1 MPIRIAS
8 VVSDIHLGGERKVTE
23 SGRAEAT
30 RRERPIAE
38 SGLDQPIPE
47 IRSEELFQGTRE
59 LRIRHGGHVYRL
71 LITRNNKLILQK

>member
-1 MPIRIAS
+1 M
-8 VVSDIHLGGERKVTE
+8 
-23 SGRAEAT
+23 
-30 RRERPIAE
+30 AE